1 MSIIFEGKIMPLK
14 VRLNKPCPKCGRSE
28 LDWLVGEVNGPDG
41 GLLIQ
46 CDSCKTYF
54 KATRKLTELK

>member
-1 MSIIFEGKIMPLK
+1 MPLK
-14 VRLNKPCPKCGRSE
+14 IRLNKPCPKCGRSE

-46 CDSCKTYF
+46 CDACQTYF